1 MPNERYLDTNGL
13 NEFWSQVKT
22 YADAKINPTWVGYTS
37 DQWQMTGTMIDVLFQ
52 IDLDKCSTT
61 PKTGSYGMVIANG
74 GNDAQGNDTSNYVM
88 ICKAESP
95 PNPDSSIEGQ
105 QWVRVIYALELSGD
119 INLAP
124 GILLYAS
131 VADPIQKNHTTTMT
145 KSGFVGPLPKV
156 NDAGYGLLTYDKK
169 LYQVAYHVSSI
180 DSDGLYTIV
189 YDGDPLLIGP
199 SEGSGGDNLLL
210 NSLNRQLAITQ
221 SQWTEMDG
229 VYQCTVPC
237 DGVIANEAVQNIYST
252 PAASQQSVCEEHSVK
267 CIAQGTNTLTYQAK
281 TLPPDLLM
289 YVTIVNAGEMTTNL
303 VAWSPKMTSNTKPAP
318 YVVSGLYL
326 QYGSSYAYNLY
337 DNSLGTNVSFIIN
350 QSGYA
355 TIDLSKSTPIYGIS
369 VSYSIYNNI
378 PMEFSLFGSAN
389 NSDFILIHTIYPTG
403 TEDVTVPH
411 IYKFNVVSYRYYK
424 VFINTQG
431 FGGSNYN
438 PVITDISF
446 LRPASDVEEVS

>member
-1 MPNERYLDTNGL
+1 MSNERYLDTNGL
-13 NEFWSQVKT
+13 NEFWSQVKS
-22 YADAKINPTWVGYTS
+22 YADEKINPTWVGYTPN
-37 DQWQMTGTMIDVLFQ
+37 QWQMTGDMIDVVFY

-61 PKTGSYGMVIANG
+61 PKIGSYGMVIADG
-74 GNDAQGNDTSNYVM
+74 GTTAQGTDTSNYVM
-88 ICKAESP
+88 VCKAELP
-95 PNPDSSIEGQ
+95 PNPDVVSEGV
-105 QWVRVIYALELSGD
+105 QWVRVIYALEVGAD
-119 INLAP
+119 VAP

-131 VADPIQKNHTTTMT
+131 VAEPIQKNHQTTMT
-145 KSGFVGPLPKV
+145 KSGFIGPLPKV

-199 SEGSGGDNLLL
+199 SEGSGGNTLL

-252 PAASQQSVCEEHSVK
+252 PAASQQSDCEEHGVK
-267 CIAQGTNTLTYQAK
+267 CITQGTDKLTYQAK

-303 VAWSPKMTSNTKPAP
+303 VAWSPKMTSNTTPTP
-318 YVVSGLYL
+318 YVVSGTYL
-326 QYGSSYAYNLY
+326 QQGSSYAYKIY
-337 DNSLGTNVSFIIN
+337 DNLSNTRAWCMIN
-350 QSGYA
+350 QDCFI
-355 TIDLSKSTPIYGIS
+355 TIDLSKSTLIYGIS
-369 VSYSIYNNI
+369 VSYYADANI
-378 PMEFSLFGSAN
+378 PMEFSLLGSGN
-389 NSDFILIHTIYPTG
+389 NTDFILIHKIHPTG

-411 IYKFNVVSYRYYK
+411 VYEFNPVSYRYYK
-424 VFINTQG
+424 IFLNTSG
-431 FGGSNYN
+431 FGGDTSN
-438 PVITDISF
+438 PVLGDILF

>member
-145 KSGFVGPLPKV
+145 KSGFIGPLPNV

-189 YDGDPLLIGP
+189 YDSDPLLIGP
-199 SEGSGGDNLLL
+199 SEGGGGNALL
-210 NSLNRQLAITQ
+210 NSLNRQIAITQ
-221 SQWTEMDG
+221 SQWTEIDG

-252 PAASQQSVCEEHSVK
+252 PAASQQSDCEEHGVK
-267 CIAQGTNTLTYQAK
+267 CVAQGTNALTYQAK

-289 YVTIVNAGEMTTNL
+289 YVTIVNASESTSNL
-303 VAWSPKMTSNTKPAP
+303 VWWSPKMTSNTAPAP
-318 YVVSGLYL
+318 YVASGNYNTEWWGIFDNSTSTRFIYL
-326 QYGSSYAYNLY
+326 GNGSYALF
-337 DNSLGTNVSFIIN
+337 DFGT
-350 QSGYA
+350 A
-355 TIDLSKSTPIYGIS
+355 EAIYGIEVYYVDKTKTPQSIVVKGSINGSDWMDIGASS
-369 VSYSIYNNI
+369 VTPPSDDAVGVWIEYR
-378 PMEFSLFGSAN
+378 FGSPKSFRYFRYSVVVTGSTSVAV
-389 NSDFILIHTIYPTG
+389 SDI
-403 TEDVTVPH
+403 
-411 IYKFNVVSYRYYK
+411 
-424 VFINTQG
+424 Q
-431 FGGSNYN
+431 
-438 PVITDISF
+438 F
-446 LRPASDVEEVS
+446 LRPASDIEEVS